1 MKPIKAF
8 SKAILL
14 SAVVAFGSGGLHAET
29 ISQSNGVTVIRG
41 VDDADSAAQRQT
53 SRGRTGI
60 TVFRGVSSP
69 TAHAAVPPEAPAM
82 QRLQVTSGKNLWLYD
97 ADSKQITACSFWYDV
112 YGNRFVRCDSDRY

>member
-14 SAVVAFGSGGLHAET
+14 PAVVVFGSSGLHAET

-53 SRGRTGI
+53 SRGRAGV
-60 TVFRGVSSP
+60 TVFRGVSN
-69 TAHAAVPPEAPAM
+69 TAAHVTVPPEAPAAP
-82 QRLQVTSGKNLWLYD
+82 RLQVTGGRNLWLYD
-97 ADSKQITACSFWYDV
+97 ADGKQITACSLWYDS
-112 YGNRFVRCDSDRY
+112 YGNRFVRCDSDQY